1 MYSKQHMYN
10 TLSHSRRV
18 IRLLSLGQ
26 TQFFVIHVEKD
37 IILLKGISVSLLFR
51 QFYEN
56 LQHVHYDMEHV
67 SRYSWMTIN

>member
-1 MYSKQHMYN
+1 MYN

-37 IILLKGISVSLLFR
+37 IILLIGISVGLLFQ
-51 QFYEN
+51 QFYEI
-56 LQHVHYDMEHV
+56 LQHVRYDMEHV